1 MKPNTLLTL
10 LLFLTSFVSSTAQDT
25 TEEKYAL
32 KARPVPTQ
40 CESLREG
47 DDPTVTQAS
56 QTLASADA
64 AGKIKLL
71 GALAKSCHKKSGEAI
86 TLLLQDKEWAVRQA
100 AVEALGQLGDAD
112 SIETLIEMVA
122 DPDWRVRFS
131 VGFALCAFQKGNA
144 TAAALNRLTLVA
156 SETAITAE
164 DLRARLHTAIQ
175 INQLRD
181 ASFSRKP
188 FQYLF
193 SLMEHENPQFR
204 TMLNETMHALKE
216 TRNGQYELIG
226 ILKQNLNPL
235 FRRKAAYWLGQLK
248 IEKSRW
254 QLKEVAEE
262 DADESV
268 RKAAAEALKLLGPT
282 DEEPPPSTP
291 KPKTVAKSGAAKK
304 AVPAVSKP
312 AGKATPKK

>member
-10 LLFLTSFVSSTAQDT
+10 LLLFTGLISGTAQDT
-25 TEEKYAL
+25 TEERYAL

-47 DDPTVTQAS
+47 EDAAVAQAS
-56 QTLASADA
+56 KALANADT
-64 AGKIKLL
+64 AGKIRLL
-71 GALAKSCHKKSGEAI
+71 GELAKSCHKKSGEAI
-86 TLLLQDKEWAVRQA
+86 ALLLQDKDWTVRQA
-100 AVEALGQLGDAD
+100 AVEALGQLGDPET
-112 SIETLIEMVA
+112 IETLIEQVT

-131 VGFALCAFQKGNA
+131 VGVALCAFQKGNA
-144 TAAALNRLTLVA
+144 TAVALNRLTLVS
-156 SETAITAE
+156 SEAPLTE
-164 DLRARLHTAIQ
+164 GDLRARLHTAIQ

-204 TMLNETMHALKE
+204 TMLNETMQAIKE

-226 ILKQNLNPL
+226 ILKQNLNPN

-254 QLKEVAEE
+254 QLKEASED

-268 RKAAAEALKLLGPT
+268 RKAAAEALNLLGPT
-282 DEEPPPSTP
+282 DEEPPPSV
-291 KPKTVAKSGAAKK
+291 PKTKAAK
-304 AVPAVSKP
+304 P
-312 AGKATPKK
+312 GTKATAPAKVAPKSVKKK